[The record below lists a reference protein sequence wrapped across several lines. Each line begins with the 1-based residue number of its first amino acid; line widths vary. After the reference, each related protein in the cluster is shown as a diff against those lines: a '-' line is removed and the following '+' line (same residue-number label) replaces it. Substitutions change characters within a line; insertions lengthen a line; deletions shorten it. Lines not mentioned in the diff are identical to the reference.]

1 MPQCLTE
8 RLRFTAGL
16 PMPLIAGSN
25 TSVFAGLWKQDYR
38 DSMVR
43 DGQSLPK
50 SFELG
55 TGGAFAANRISHF
68 FDLKEPSITIDT
80 ACSTALVALHQAVQG
95 LLSGDASMS
104 IVGASNLML
113 NPDTFVAMESAG

>member
-1 MPQCLTE
+1 MPV
-8 RLRFTAGL
+8 
-16 PMPLIAGSN
+16 IAGSN
-25 TSVFAGLWKQDYR
+25 TSVFAGLWKHDYR
-38 DSMVR
+38 DSMIR

-68 FDLKEPSITIDT
+68 FDFRGASITIDT

-95 LLSGDASMS
+95 LRNGDSSMS
-104 IVGASNLML
+104 VVGASNLML
-113 NPDTFVAMESAG
+113 NPDTFKAMGSAG